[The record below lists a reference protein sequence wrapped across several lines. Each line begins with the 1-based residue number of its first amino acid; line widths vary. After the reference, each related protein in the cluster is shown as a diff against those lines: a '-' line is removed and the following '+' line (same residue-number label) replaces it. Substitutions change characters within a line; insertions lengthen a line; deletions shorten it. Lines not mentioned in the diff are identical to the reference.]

1 MNTKKFKKYALIY
14 INATDSLKLNKT
26 SRKEYLQ
33 FIMLIIKNNIDGE
46 LEKKEIK
53 IYKQLRDIYSQYLD
67 KKLLSK
73 IIKLIEMDK
82 DDENILSVKLG
93 VGSKN
98 TENDVK
104 AKDEK
109 SFSEKKK
116 NKRLK
121 KYKKIVNKILSW

>member
-14 INATDSLKLNKT
+14 INAADSLKLDKT

-33 FIMLIIKNNIDGE
+33 FIILIIKNNIDGE
-46 LEKKEIK
+46 LEEKEIK

-82 DDENILSVKLG
+82 DDENILSVKLSL
-93 VGSKN
+93 GSKN

-104 AKDEK
+104 DKDEK

>member
-14 INATDSLKLNKT
+14 INAADSLKLDKT

-33 FIMLIIKNNIDGE
+33 FIILIIKNNIDGE
-46 LEKKEIK
+46 LEEKEIK

-82 DDENILSVKLG
+82 EDENILSVKLG

-104 AKDEK
+104 DKDEK